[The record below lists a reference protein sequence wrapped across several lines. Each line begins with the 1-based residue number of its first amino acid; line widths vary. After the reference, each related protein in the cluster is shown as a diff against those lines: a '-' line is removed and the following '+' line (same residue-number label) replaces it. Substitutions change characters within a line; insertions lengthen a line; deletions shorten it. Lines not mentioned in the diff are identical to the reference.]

1 MKIVA
6 DESLDFNIV
15 QALRDVGFDVWA
27 VVEQD
32 PSIKDLQVLHIAF
45 EQNALLLTEDKDFG
59 ELVVRLQLPHHGI
72 LLIRLGGFDPAIK
85 IPLVLNALQNHLPEI
100 ASNFAVLNEIRLR
113 IRYLNRLI

>member
-15 QALRDVGFDVWA
+15 QALRDAGFDVWA

-32 PSIKDLQVLHIAF
+32 PSIKDPHVLHTAF

-59 ELVVRLQLPHHGI
+59 ELVVRLRLPHHGI
-72 LLIRLGGFDPAIK
+72 LLIRLSGFEPALK
-85 IPLVLNALQNHLPEI
+85 IPLILNILKTHISEI
-100 ASNFAVLNEIRLR
+100 RNNFAVLNDRKLR
-113 IRYLNRLI
+113 IRYLNKQ